1 MILRISTRVYD
12 NLGWSLAIA
21 YMHHTF
27 RALIH
32 FFVFL
37 DVDVDAV
44 VGWCCFFSSLVAIS
58 SELIFRTKTRSCR
71 LRASSRSLLTVM
83 PVTKEHETWTI
94 AYSHIAFPFDC
105 MKQTEKDRITEKKT
119 PISSIDH
126 GQFFDFDE
134 METSDYAH
142 EFEFV
147 VSTRFSSIDF

>member
-1 MILRISTRVYD
+1 MLMLMLLLV
-12 NLGWSLAIA
+12 G
-21 YMHHTF
+21 
-27 RALIH
+27 
-32 FFVFL
+32 
-37 DVDVDAV
+37 V
-44 VGWCCFFSSLVAIS
+44 VFFSSLVAIS

-83 PVTKEHETWTI
+83 PVTKEHGTWAI
-94 AYSHIAFPFDC
+94 AFSHIAFPFDC